1 MWKTAAPDRRSSD
14 WRRVGGQLGAE
25 RRSQWRE
32 AGLAREAR
40 PMEEVSTARE
50 VLPAATEAGLARE
63 ARPAV
68 AVEEAT
74 SERGGAAGGCG
85 AVFGAR
91 RLAGGGRR
99 CSSPTCRQRL
109 SGGGASVR

>member
-1 MWKTAAPDRRSSD
+1 MAGRGRRPHLTGVAAI
-14 WRRVGGQLGAE
+14 GGG
-25 RRSQWRE
+25 S
-32 AGLAREAR
+32 
-40 PMEEVSTARE
+40 EVS
-50 VLPAATEAGLARE
+50 L
-63 ARPAV
+63 
-68 AVEEAT
+68 EEAT

-109 SGGGASVR
+109 SGGGASVRQPWIRRW